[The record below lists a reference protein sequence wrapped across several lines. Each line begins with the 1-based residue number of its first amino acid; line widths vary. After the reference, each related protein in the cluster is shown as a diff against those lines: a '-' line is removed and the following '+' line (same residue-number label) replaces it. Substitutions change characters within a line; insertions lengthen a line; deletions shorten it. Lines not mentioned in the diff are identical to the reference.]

1 MGHRTQPTDPGHNPQ
16 TWDRGLNPQTWERG
30 LNKQTWDRGLNQ
42 TDLGERTQPTNLGQR
57 TQPTDLTHRH
67 GTQDSTHR
75 PGTQPTNPGQ
85 RTQPTFGLG
94 ADGEKAVVGEQPEE
108 RADAVRV
115 SAQDNLPVG
124 GVHDAEGEDSIQ
136 LGRHGLGPQL
146 VVQVNQR
153 LAVTLRAH
161 L

>member
-1 MGHRTQPTDPGHNPQ
+1 MTEDSTDGP
-16 TWDRGLNPQTWERG
+16 
-30 LNKQTWDRGLNQ
+30 
-42 TDLGERTQPTNLGQR
+42 R
-57 TQPTDLTHRH
+57 TQPTDL
-67 GTQDSTHR
+67 
-75 PGTQPTNPGQ
+75 GQ

-115 SAQDNLPVG
+115 SAKDHLPVG
-124 GVHDAEGEDSIQ
+124 GIHDAEGEDSVQ
-136 LGRHGLGPQL
+136 LGRHGLRPQL